1 MVDGTGWV
9 IHIAPAFV
17 GNAPMGL
24 YVSIR
29 VTSDQLGRQCVW
41 EECHAALC
49 CLCFDGLV
57 SWLLMGK
64 MWTIA
69 MLFWEPGQDNTTGA
83 VGIREPL
90 AAMPW
95 ASWANQDPVL
105 LWIGRQ
111 QDKVEKSA

>member
-1 MVDGTGWV
+1 
-9 IHIAPAFV
+9 
-17 GNAPMGL
+17 
-24 YVSIR
+24 
-29 VTSDQLGRQCVW
+29 
-41 EECHAALC
+41 
-49 CLCFDGLV
+49 
-57 SWLLMGK
+57 MGK